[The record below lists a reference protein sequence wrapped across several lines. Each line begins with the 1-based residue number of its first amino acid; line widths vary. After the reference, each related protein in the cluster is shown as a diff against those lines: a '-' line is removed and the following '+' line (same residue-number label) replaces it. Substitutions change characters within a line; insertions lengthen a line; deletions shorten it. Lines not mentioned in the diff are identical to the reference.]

1 MHIPH
6 AIRTSPGSLTSLMRP
21 CKGVLRP
28 ATTGFRRAVS
38 PRKDTAEQRP
48 STPFPRE
55 EMAWTAMAAIHIVAH
70 ILRTNVNHLN
80 PARRLAEPFSTAMLA
95 LYPGKLPTS
104 CAPAHEHK
112 HAVSRSHKECFSA
125 ESGTHKCKSAGAIP
139 THQPQTPLIRD
150 LNRATFY
157 VFYLLPDT
165 FLGKTFRAR
174 IWPVLE
180 SGI

>member
-1 MHIPH
+1 MQGC
-6 AIRTSPGSLTSLMRP
+6 T
-21 CKGVLRP
+21 
-28 ATTGFRRAVS
+28 TTGYIGILRAAP
-38 PRKDTAEQRP
+38 PRKSAAEKTP

-95 LYPGKLPTS
+95 LYPRKLPTS

-125 ESGTHKCKSAGAIP
+125 ESGTHKCKSAGEIP
-139 THQPQTPLIRD
+139 THPSQTDLI
-150 LNRATFY
+150 LASEIAPFTFFTCY
-157 VFYLLPDT
+157 
-165 FLGKTFRAR
+165 R
-174 IWPVLE
+174 ILF
-180 SGI
+180 

>member
-1 MHIPH
+1 MPKPTRPMAIPH
-6 AIRTSPGSLTSLMRP
+6 AILTSLGSLTSLMRP

-80 PARRLAEPFSTAMLA
+80 PARRLAEPFSTAML
-95 LYPGKLPTS
+95 
-104 CAPAHEHK
+104 
-112 HAVSRSHKECFSA
+112 RS
-125 ESGTHKCKSAGAIP
+125 
-139 THQPQTPLIRD
+139 
-150 LNRATFY
+150 N
-157 VFYLLPDT
+157 
-165 FLGKTFRAR
+165 
-174 IWPVLE
+174 LE
-180 SGI
+180 SYPPAALLLMNPSAHPKQSAKGVLSLGSGAHDRQRCGVIPAQPSQTDRIVA

>member
-1 MHIPH
+1 MPKPTRPMAIPH
-6 AIRTSPGSLTSLMRP
+6 AILASLGSLTSLMRP

-80 PARRLAEPFSTAMLA
+80 PARRLAEPFSTAML
-95 LYPGKLPTS
+95 
-104 CAPAHEHK
+104 
-112 HAVSRSHKECFSA
+112 RS
-125 ESGTHKCKSAGAIP
+125 
-139 THQPQTPLIRD
+139 
-150 LNRATFY
+150 N
-157 VFYLLPDT
+157 
-165 FLGKTFRAR
+165 
-174 IWPVLE
+174 LE
-180 SGI
+180 SYPPAALLLMNPSAHPKQSAKGVLSLGSGAHDRQRSGVIPAQPSQTDRIVA